1 MDRVT
6 RKVWRFIPC
15 SVALGLKNAKCFVK
29 LAFQHANRKE
39 TLQSQLVE
47 QKTKQCTLQISIVFH
62 KPPFKFYTLQ
72 AIFQS
77 QRHPKKWRL
86 RNTAIFDKK
95 RGGYNTSKSL
105 CGLLQHLIFLVENLW
120 SSLQRNFPATLMCKL
135 AWQITQY
142 DKERESPLIQFN
154 SRVYYSIF
162 KSMHQFT
169 STILL
174 RLTLSA
180 VFIEGKPLIEN
191 PSSTPP
197 CPIQSKHKKE

>member
-6 RKVWRFIPC
+6 RKVWRFITC

-47 QKTKQCTLQISIVFH
+47 QKTKQCSLQISIVFH
-62 KPPFKFYTLQ
+62 KPPCKFYTLQ

-154 SRVYYSIF
+154 SRVQYASI
-162 KSMHQFT
+162 H
-169 STILL
+169 IHN
-174 RLTLSA
+174 SA
-180 VFIEGKPLIEN
+180 SFDSRRCLYTVEENLIEN